1 MSSFLSHL
9 QLRTLCQLRVVDE
22 GGGEGLVGDVTKV
35 ARRVLDLAKALED
48 SAPKKRHKRFPLEI
62 EQQ

>member
-22 GGGEGLVGDVTKV
+22 GGGEGLVGDVAKV
-35 ARRVLDLAKALED
+35 ARRVLDLAEALED
-48 SAPKKRHKRFPLEI
+48 SAPPPKKRDTTYSVRN
-62 EQQ
+62 